1 MYISDLLTHMRV
13 ETHRLSPTWLY
24 ANMSIYTP
32 LLLLLSGSAFFS
44 LCHWWGADFEV
55 TSFCLVL
62 VDHDV
67 TPQLLPSAMLPTL
80 MAIDLTNP
88 LKLWALRDLF
98 LLQVAFM

>member
-1 MYISDLLTHMRV
+1 MLIC
-13 ETHRLSPTWLY
+13 P
-24 ANMSIYTP
+24 YTP
-32 LLLLLSGSAFFS
+32 LFCFFSLEVHFS